1 MVLPVTPRHSVT
13 SFIQIEPPAVGF
25 ELNHEEEMTDPIS
38 VVVLSTGLDNFK
50 DIRRALTAESR
61 VKLLAGGNDI
71 DQLYEEIVR
80 LKPAAAVIALGQN
93 ADHAVRFIER
103 LNSECPKTAIISAAQ
118 DASPDLILKSLRAG
132 AREFLRI
139 PISADELRTVLDR
152 ISEFCHKQ
160 LVEAPRKQGR
170 MIAVF
175 SSKGGC
181 GTSFIATNFAAATNA
196 KTILVDLNLQ
206 AGDLPLFLGVEPKYS
221 ISDMVEKRNR
231 LDEALINTLVTPHS
245 KNLWL
250 LAAPR
255 EADSA
260 DEIEPQHVFEVLQK
274 LREHY
279 DYIVLDPQ
287 HTFDS
292 ITLAA
297 LDQSDEI
304 VLILTLDIPAIRST
318 QRALEIFDR
327 LGYPRKKV
335 RIVVNRWSKQI
346 DLDLRQVEKFLG
358 EPAVGFVPSEYQTAV
373 NSINLG
379 TPLVQSEP
387 TSKIALEIRRI
398 AQEISLGVMPLSEA
412 TPRRTFWSSF
422 LKKQPAQVQAQA
434 QFNLQTSMEKI

>member
-1 MVLPVTPRHSVT
+1 
-13 SFIQIEPPAVGF
+13 
-25 ELNHEEEMTDPIS
+25 MTEPIS
-38 VVVLSTGLDNFK
+38 VVVLSTGLENFK
-50 DIRRALTAESR
+50 DIRKALTAESR
-61 VKLLAGGNDI
+61 VQLLAGGNDA

-80 LKPAAAVIALGQN
+80 LKPTAAIIALGSN

-103 LNSECPKTAIISAAQ
+103 LKLECPNTALISAAQ
-118 DASPDLILKSLRAG
+118 NASPEMILNSLRAG
-132 AREFLRI
+132 AREFLRL
-139 PISADELRTVLDR
+139 PIIADELRTVLDR
-152 ISEFCHKQ
+152 ISEFTTKQ
-160 LVEAPRKQGR
+160 VEAPKKKGR
-170 MIAVF
+170 MVAVF

-181 GTSFIATNFAAATNA
+181 GTSFMATNLAAATNS
-196 KTILVDLNLQ
+196 KTVLVDLNLQ
-206 AGDLPLFLGVEPKYS
+206 AGDFAAFPRTRSEVLHR
-221 ISDMVEKRNR
+221 DMVEKRQR
-231 LDEALINTLVTPHS
+231 LDESLINSLVTQHS
-245 KNLWL
+245 TNLWL

-260 DEIEPQHVFEVLQK
+260 DEIEPQHIFEVLQK

-279 DYIVLDPQ
+279 DYVVLDPQ

-304 VLILTLDIPAIRST
+304 VLVLTLDIPAIRST

-358 EPAVGFVPSEYQTAV
+358 EPCVGFVPSDYQTAV

-379 TPLVQSEP
+379 TPLVQAEP
-387 TSKIALEIRRI
+387 TSKIALEVRRI
-398 AQEISLGVMPLSEA
+398 AQQMSLGVAPIEEA
-412 TPRRTFWSSF
+412 SPRRGFLGSL
-422 LKKQPAQVQAQA
+422 LKKQQPQRQLK
-434 QFNLQTSMEKI
+434 LQTSLEKV